1 MKRVSALIVAGLVT
15 ALTVVPAMA
24 DTFSYDAESGKISGN
39 YESDGLI
46 NIYVD
51 GDLAGGDSLITDAE
65 ANKQYTV
72 EVYENGELVLT
83 EVVDTTVVEPT
94 NDDPSPA
101 PTEPT
106 NDDPAPAPTE
116 PTNDDPAPAP
126 AEPTNDDPAPA
137 PAEVTVTP
145 TPEPSTP
152 PSPAPTKK
160 TDAAGKDSVPK
171 TGEFDYAIPAVS
183 ILALG
188 AAGMLIFKRKRA

>member
-51 GDLAGGDSLITDAE
+51 GELAGGDSLITDAE

-72 EVYENGELVLT
+72 EVYENGQLVLT
-83 EVVDTTVVEPT
+83 ETVDTTV
-94 NDDPSPA
+94 
-101 PTEPT
+101 
-106 NDDPAPAPTE
+106 
-116 PTNDDPAPAP
+116 

-137 PAEVTVTP
+137 PAEVSVTP
-145 TPEPSTP
+145 TPEPTTPP

-160 TDAAGKDSVPK
+160 TDAAGKDAVPK
-171 TGEFDYAIPAVS
+171 TGEFDYAIPAAS

-188 AAGMLIFKRKRA
+188 TAGMLVFKKRRA